1 MKKTILKFN
10 MVVAVIAMMLL
21 ATSCIKTQSG
31 VDKDELKEIV
41 TEAIHSVSTI
51 ETDSVSSST
60 VVFKGVESDAD
71 VDFHRVQ
78 LVAII
83 FGTVTGALIIILPVF
98 LICYFIYRR
107 RTIRYRIIEK
117 AIENNVQLPTEFYKA
132 EDARPRRSRL
142 QSALVWIAW
151 GVGIITFLLIAD
163 GTDGI
168 GFGIIPILVG
178 IAKLITYVVEDRK
191 KPEDVE

>member
-1 MKKTILKFN
+1 MKKSILKLN
-10 MVVAVIAMMLL
+10 MIVAIIALMLL

-31 VDKDELKEIV
+31 IDRNELKEIV
-41 TEAIHSVSTI
+41 TEAMHSASMVES
-51 ETDSVSSST
+51 DSISSST
-60 VVFKGVESDAD
+60 VVFKGVESDSD
-71 VDFHRVQ
+71 SHKVQ

-83 FGTVTGALIIILPVF
+83 FGTLTGAMIIILPVF

-117 AIENNVQLPTEFYKA
+117 AIENNIQLPTEFYKG
-132 EDARPRRSRL
+132 EEARPRRSRL

-163 GTDGI
+163 GKDGI

-178 IAKLITYVVEDRK
+178 TAKLITYIVEDRK
-191 KPEDVE
+191 KPGDVE